1 MKKVTVTKR
10 ILSVCFLITFS
21 WALLS
26 LLSFWD
32 GWLVL
37 LILLFGILFNPLAI
51 ITDLPFLLGLIVAA
65 LPFCSLLMLFS
76 KKMKTVTIGYISS
89 LTSLFYLFRALI
101 SYPIP
106 LYPIV
111 NGKTMALGPYISILL
126 SLTSFVMVST
136 SLFLVKKFEH
146 YHSQEGQQ
154 H

>member
-1 MKKVTVTKR
+1 MKKVIVTKR

-37 LILLFGILFNPLAI
+37 LMLLFGILFNPLAI

-136 SLFLVKKFEH
+136 SLFLVKRVEH
-146 YHSQEGQQ
+146 YRSKEG
-154 H
+154 

>member
-1 MKKVTVTKR
+1 MKKVIVTKR

-37 LILLFGILFNPLAI
+37 LMVLFGILFNPLAI
-51 ITDLPFLLGLIVAA
+51 ITNLPLLLGLILAA

-136 SLFLVKKFEH
+136 SLFLVKRLEH
-146 YHSQEGQQ
+146 YRSKEG
-154 H
+154 